1 MEEYMYLVIILG
13 DFFLFLH
20 ENIRWVQLHSFVE
33 IDHELFSAVI
43 LSLSLIQ

>member
-20 ENIRWVQLHSFVE
+20 ENIRWVFVE